1 MVYFERIGGM
11 LNAVF
16 TQVAVVIIAAGAL
29 SLLAYRLRQPLIIAY
44 ILTGILVGPGLLG
57 IVQSEEVFSVM
68 STLGI
73 AFLLFIV
80 GLNLNWRSVRD
91 VGRIALVAGIGQVL
105 STSLFGFLIGIAI
118 GMPPVTAIFLSV
130 AFAFSSTIVIVKL
143 LTDKEDLDRLY
154 GRISV
159 GMLLVQDMIAMVIL
173 LVLAAM
179 RDGGSLSAILSVSLG
194 KALVVMVGLWALARF
209 VVPHLFR
216 YAAKSQELL
225 MLCALSWCFM
235 IAGGLHLLGF
245 GPEIGALL
253 AGISLSGTGF
263 QHEIESRVR
272 SLRDFFLIVFFIVL
286 GTHLTF
292 TSVQEI
298 AFPGAVYALYILI
311 GNPLIVF
318 FMMRLMGYHART
330 GFLMGL
336 TVAQVSEFSFIMLTA
351 GVAMN
356 LIPASVIPLSAIVG
370 LFTIA
375 VSSYFI
381 TYGESIFDKIAHWF
395 PDHGGVDRRLPRT
408 THEIVLFGF
417 DRMGQ
422 EILPRVQKITDKYV
436 VVDFDPMVI
445 ETLSAQGTPC
455 MYGDAAD
462 EDVLNLIGAHHAKM
476 IISTIPDMSV
486 NTSLLEFFK
495 QQSKHTVAIV
505 TVKNSND
512 AARCYQLG
520 ATFVIVPS
528 VMSGQRFG
536 EYLKIRKTSKTSW
549 RQFGKHHAELER
561 M

>member
-1 MVYFERIGGM
+1 MIYFEYLGGM

-16 TQVAVVIIAAGAL
+16 SQVAVVIIAAGAL

-57 IVQSEEVFSVM
+57 VVQSEEVFSVM

-80 GLNLNWRSVRD
+80 GLNLNWRSIRE
-91 VGRIALVAGIGQVL
+91 VGRIALVTGVGQVL
-105 STSLFGFLIGIAI
+105 STTLFGFLIGLAI
-118 GMPPVTAIFLSV
+118 GMEPMTAIFLSV
-130 AFAFSSTIVIVKL
+130 AFAFSSTIIIVKL

-154 GRISV
+154 GRIAV

-173 LVLAAM
+173 LMLAAL
-179 RDGGSLSAILSVSLG
+179 RDGGSLGSILSISLA
-194 KALVVMVGLWALARF
+194 KAVAVMVGLWILARF

-225 MLCALSWCFM
+225 MISALSWCFM
-235 IAGGLHLLGF
+235 VAGALHVLGF

-272 SLRDFFLIVFFIVL
+272 SLRDFFLVVFFIVL

-292 TSVQEI
+292 SSMQEI
-298 AFPGAVYALYILI
+298 AWPGLVYSLYILI
-311 GNPLIVF
+311 GNPFLVF
-318 FMMRLMGYHART
+318 VMMRMMGSHPRT

-336 TVAQVSEFSFIMLTA
+336 TVAQVSEFSFIVLTA

-381 TYGESIFDKIAHWF
+381 SYGEIIFDKIAHWF
-395 PDHGGVDRRLPRT
+395 PDHGGVDRRLPHT
-408 THEIVLFGF
+408 AHEVILFGF

-422 EILPRVQKITDKYV
+422 EILPRVQSITDKYL
-436 VVDFDPMVI
+436 VVDFD
-445 ETLSAQGTPC
+445 
-455 MYGDAAD
+455 
-462 EDVLNLIGAHHAKM
+462 
-476 IISTIPDMSV
+476 
-486 NTSLLEFFK
+486 
-495 QQSKHTVAIV
+495 
-505 TVKNSND
+505 
-512 AARCYQLG
+512 
-520 ATFVIVPS
+520 
-528 VMSGQRFG
+528 
-536 EYLKIRKTSKTSW
+536 
-549 RQFGKHHAELER
+549 
-561 M
+561 

>member
-1 MVYFERIGGM
+1 M

-57 IVQSEEVFSVM
+57 IVKDEEVFSVM

-80 GLNLNWRSVRD
+80 GLNLNWRAIRE
-91 VGRIALVAGIGQVL
+91 VGRIALVTGVGQVL
-105 STSLFGFLIGIAI
+105 STSFFGFLIGLAI
-118 GMPPVTAIFLSV
+118 GMPPLTAIFLSV
-130 AFAFSSTIVIVKL
+130 AFAFSSTIIIVKL

-173 LVLAAM
+173 LMLAAM
-179 RDGGSLSAILSVSLG
+179 RDGGSLGTILSVSLF
-194 KALVVMVGLWALARF
+194 KAVVVMVGLWLLARF

-225 MLCALSWCFM
+225 MVSALSWCFM
-235 IAGGLHLLGF
+235 VAGALHLLGF

-292 TSVQEI
+292 ASM
-298 AFPGAVYALYILI
+298 GAVAGPAIVYSLYVLI
-311 GNPLIVF
+311 GNPLLVF
-318 FMMRLMGYHART
+318 LMMRLMGYHPRT

-336 TVAQVSEFSFIMLTA
+336 TVAQISEFSFIVLTA
-351 GVAMN
+351 GVVMG
-356 LIPASVIPLSAIVG
+356 LIPSTVIPLSAVVG
-370 LFTIA
+370 LVTIA

-381 TYGESIFDKIAHWF
+381 SYGEIIFDKIAHRF
-395 PDHGGVDRRLPRT
+395 PGHGGLDRRLPHT
-408 THEIVLFGF
+408 THEVLLCGY

-422 EILPRVQKITDKYV
+422 EILPRVQHLTDKYMV
-436 VVDFDPMVI
+436 IDFDPTVI
-445 ETLSAQGTPC
+445 ETLSSEGVSCA
-455 MYGDAAD
+455 YGDASD
-462 EDVLNLIGAHHAKM
+462 EDVLNMVGAHHAKM
-476 IISTIPDMSV
+476 VISTIPDMGV

-495 QQSKHTVAIV
+495 QQGKHTVVIV
-505 TVKNSND
+505 TVKNSSD

-536 EYLKIRKTSKTSW
+536 EYLKTRKTSKVSW
-549 RQFGKHHAELER
+549 KQFGKQHASREEIFQ
-561 M
+561 